1 VYLIQRV
8 VSSVVRAIHWIYKN
22 TISPLM
28 GNNCRFH
35 PTCSDYAVFA
45 IEQHG
50 IFRGGWLSLK
60 RVCKCHPW
68 SDGGFDYVPD
78 VKK

>member
-1 VYLIQRV
+1 MYLIQRI
-8 VSSVVRAIHWIYKN
+8 VSLTARSIHWIYKN
-22 TISPLM
+22 TLSPLI

-35 PTCSDYAVFA
+35 PPCSEYAVHA
-45 IEQHG
+45 LEQHG

-68 SDGGFDYVPD
+68 SDGGFDYVPA